1 MKREFS
7 DLHQTLTLMLILSEN
22 SDGLTAD
29 DLMTGME
36 FSRATLS
43 RKIEEARHLGA
54 KIESVRQGRRNLY
67 RLTNWEQIQKTV
79 RRWIALEEQRTL
91 TTQEPQPVQP
101 PPGEILP
108 PLLADT
114 LLALTTLAQAGDV
127 DHMTLRRVVGQ
138 GDDGYL
144 ADCLQ
149 LASNLGAEIES
160 LPTYHYRLTNW
171 QDIQQRVEALR
182 AVQYTRSLLHAK
194 RL

>member
-7 DLHQTLTLMLILSEN
+7 ELHQTLMLMLILSEHP
-22 SDGLTAD
+22 DGLTAD
-29 DLMTGME
+29 DLMTGLTV
-36 FSRATLS
+36 SRATLS

-54 KIESVRQGRRNLY
+54 KIESVRQGRRNVY

-79 RRWIALEEQRTL
+79 RRWIELEEQRTL
-91 TTQEPQPVQP
+91 TTQEPPPVQSN
-101 PPGEILP
+101 GEILP

-114 LLALTTLAQAGDV
+114 LLAITTLAQAGDV

>member
-7 DLHQTLTLMLILSEN
+7 ELHQTLTTMLILSEHP
-22 SDGLTAD
+22 DGLTAD

-36 FSRATLS
+36 VSRATLS

-79 RRWIALEEQRTL
+79 KRWIQLEEQRTL
-91 TTQEPQPVQP
+91 TSQEPPPVQSN
-101 PPGEILP
+101 GEILP
-108 PLLADT
+108 PLLTDT
-114 LLALTTLAQAGDV
+114 LLALTTLSQSGDV
-127 DHMTLRRVVGQ
+127 DHMTLCRVVGQ
-138 GDDGYL
+138 GDDDYL

-171 QDIQQRVEALR
+171 EQIQQRVEMLR
-182 AVQYTRSLLHAK
+182 AVHFTRSLLHAK